1 MQTTLAKDEK
11 QIISLGSCQHRL
23 IVEPAIWQ
31 KYFALLT
38 EPTNHNKT
46 NVKN

>member
-1 MQTTLAKDEK
+1 MQK
-11 QIISLGSCQHRL
+11 IILLRSCQHLL
-23 IVEPAIWQ
+23 IAEPTVWQ

-46 NVKN
+46 NLKK